1 MYIIGLTGSIASGKS
16 TVSRILAEC
25 GAPIVDADL
34 IARKI
39 AKRGQAGWRGIVE
52 AFGEGV
58 LLPDGELNRMKVGE
72 MIFRDAKK
80 RAMLDAIMHPI
91 ILEQINTQIEEL
103 ARAGHKAAVLDIP
116 LLLELGWQ
124 DKVDAV
130 WLVAVSPDVQKLRL
144 MVRNDL
150 TEEQALARIASQMS
164 IAVKRKYADVVIEND
179 GTVEETQTSVRE
191 HWHKLMCMI
200 TQA

>member
-34 IARKI
+34 IAREI
-39 AKRGQAGWRGIVE
+39 AKHGQAGWRGIVE

-58 LLPDGELNRMKVGE
+58 LLPDGELDRMKVGE

-91 ILEQINTQIEEL
+91 ILERINTQIEEL

-124 DKVDAV
+124 SKVDAV
-130 WLVAVSPDVQKLRL
+130 WLVAVSPNVQKLRL
-144 MVRNDL
+144 MARNAL

-164 IAVKRKYADVVIEND
+164 IAEKRQYADKIIEND
-179 GTVEETQTSVRE
+179 GTPEETATIVQ
-191 HWHKLMCMI
+191 KLWAELMGM
-200 TQA
+200 A

>member
-34 IARKI
+34 IAREI

-58 LLPDGELNRMKVGE
+58 LLPDGELDRMKVGE

-91 ILEQINTQIEEL
+91 ILERINTQIEEL

-144 MVRNDL
+144 MTRNAL

-164 IAVKRKYADVVIEND
+164 IAEKRQYADKIIEND
-179 GTVEETQTSVRE
+179 GTPEETATIVQ
-191 HWHKLMCMI
+191 KLWAELMGM
-200 TQA
+200 A

>member
-34 IARKI
+34 IAREI
-39 AKRGQAGWRGIVE
+39 AKRGQAGWSGIVE

-58 LLPDGELNRMKVGE
+58 LLPNGELDRMKVGE

-91 ILEQINTQIEEL
+91 ILERINTQIEEL
-103 ARAGHKAAVLDIP
+103 ARAGYKAAVLDIP

-130 WLVAVSPDVQKLRL
+130 WLVAVSPDVQKMRL
-144 MVRNDL
+144 MARNDL

-164 IAVKRKYADVVIEND
+164 IAEKRQYADKIIEND
-179 GTVEETQTSVRE
+179 GTPEETATIVQ
-191 HWHKLMCMI
+191 KLWEELMGM
-200 TQA
+200 A

>member
-34 IARKI
+34 IAREI
-39 AKRGQAGWRGIVE
+39 AKRGQAGWSGIVE

-58 LLPDGELNRMKVGE
+58 LLPNEELDRMKVGE

-91 ILEQINTQIEEL
+91 ILERINTQIEEL
-103 ARAGHKAAVLDIP
+103 ARAGYKAAVLDIP

-130 WLVAVSPDVQKLRL
+130 WLVAVSPDVQKMRL
-144 MVRNDL
+144 MARNDL

-164 IAVKRKYADVVIEND
+164 IAEKRQYADQIIEND
-179 GTVEETQTSVRE
+179 GTPEETATIVQ
-191 HWHKLMCMI
+191 KLWEELMGM
-200 TQA
+200 A

>member
-34 IARKI
+34 IAREI
-39 AKRGQAGWRGIVE
+39 AKRGQAGWHGIVE

-58 LLPDGELNRMKVGE
+58 LLPDGELDRMKVGE
-72 MIFRDAKK
+72 MIFHDAKK
-80 RAMLDAIMHPI
+80 RAILDAIMHPI
-91 ILEQINTQIEEL
+91 ILEHINTQIEEL

-130 WLVAVSPDVQKLRL
+130 WLVAVSHNVQKMRL
-144 MVRNDL
+144 MARNDL

-164 IAVKRKYADVVIEND
+164 IAEKRQYADKIIEND
-179 GTVEETQTSVRE
+179 GTPEETATIVQNLWAE
-191 HWHKLMCMI
+191 LMGM
-200 TQA
+200 A

>member
-34 IARKI
+34 IAREI

-58 LLPDGELNRMKVGE
+58 LLPNGELDRMKVGE

-91 ILEQINTQIEEL
+91 ILERINTQIEEL
-103 ARAGHKAAVLDIP
+103 ARAGYKAAVLDIP

-130 WLVAVSPDVQKLRL
+130 WLVAVSPDVQKMRL
-144 MVRNDL
+144 MARNDL

-164 IAVKRKYADVVIEND
+164 IAEKRQYADKIIEND
-179 GTVEETQTSVRE
+179 GTPEETATIVQ
-191 HWHKLMCMI
+191 KLWEELMGM
-200 TQA
+200 A

>member
-34 IARKI
+34 IAREI
-39 AKRGQAGWRGIVE
+39 AKRGQAGWCGIVE

-58 LLPDGELNRMKVGE
+58 LLPDGELDRMKVGE

-91 ILEQINTQIEEL
+91 ILERINTQIEEL

-130 WLVAVSPDVQKLRL
+130 WLVAVSPNVQKLRL
-144 MVRNDL
+144 MARNDL

-164 IAVKRKYADVVIEND
+164 IAEKRQYADKIIEND
-179 GTVEETQTSVRE
+179 GTPEETAIIVQNLWIE
-191 HWHKLMCMI
+191 LMGM
-200 TQA
+200 A